1 MGDSWG
7 LNEKHGTT
15 QIEILEYQ
23 TEKAFDHTDRVEQ
36 RLLSMIKNLESE
48 LEKLKSEVK
57 ELHAQNEISAT
68 TGAREV

>member
-7 LNEKHGTT
+7 LNEKHGLT

-36 RLLSMIKNLESE
+36 RLVSMIKNLEADVE
-48 LEKLKSEVK
+48 NLKSEVK
-57 ELHAQNEISAT
+57 ELRAQNEIRAT
-68 TGAREV
+68 TDAREV